1 MSAGKWNGRMGSADC
16 YALSVIGIR
25 SSASQP
31 GLPLLTRGRAATM
44 APMLDVVSLQYG
56 TAFKKAFGDP
66 VVFSAFVHDALGIEF
81 HTDHVE
87 QEHAFQPVYGR
98 VDIRY
103 DLFAEDTARRIIV
116 ELQHVRDDES
126 FDRFLYYHLIG
137 QCEQIQ
143 GADEYRF
150 RRTVYTLVVLTRWP
164 KDPALRFDVAYQNS
178 DLQRLDGQ
186 PLNVYGHR
194 LVFVNARGAGPET
207 PAPLR
212 RWLELIEDSL
222 DQRVDETK
230 YPEEALQR
238 ALRTVERTRI
248 SPQEAFRLK
257 DEASWEIAKR
267 EARDEG
273 EAEGLRTAVLA
284 LCKVFGVVSTAAQH
298 AQLEGAGTEELRALL
313 QRLEQTR
320 KWLE

>member
-1 MSAGKWNGRMGSADC
+1 
-16 YALSVIGIR
+16 
-25 SSASQP
+25 
-31 GLPLLTRGRAATM
+31 
-44 APMLDVVSLQYG
+44 MLDVVSLKYG

-66 VVFSAFVHDALGIEF
+66 IVFSAFVHDALGIDF

-87 QEHAFQPVYGR
+87 QERAFQPIYGH
-98 VDIRY
+98 VDIKY
-103 DLFAEDTARRIIV
+103 DLFAEDAERRIVV

-137 QCEQIQ
+137 QAEQIQ

-164 KDPALRFDVAYQNS
+164 KNPDLRFDVAFQNG
-178 DLQRLDGQ
+178 DLQRLDGR
-186 PLNVYGHR
+186 PLNVYRHR
-194 LVFVNARGAGPET
+194 LVFVNARGVTAET

-238 ALRTVERTRI
+238 ALRTVERTRL

-257 DEASWEIAKR
+257 DEATWEIAKQ
-267 EARDEG
+267 EAREEG
-273 EAEGLRTAVLA
+273 ETLGKAEGLREAVLS
-284 LCKVFGVVSTAAQH
+284 LCKVFGVILTPNQQTHLAAMDSQ
-298 AQLEGAGTEELRALL
+298 QLPPLL
-313 QRLEQTR
+313 QQLGQTR
-320 KWLE
+320 RWPA